1 MKITKSKILLGIV
14 LILAVIVLVVWFR
27 YSSLKNQIT
36 LQKNEIDR
44 LNRYVD
50 DLKTVSGLG
59 VIGDAHIHADIA
71 IYINGEKVDL
81 SQQKYQLKAKQVH
94 VEDGRGDV
102 VHVHVKGITPG
113 HFLNSIGLR
122 LNGGCIE
129 TDAERFC
136 NSDSKKL
143 KFYINGKLTD
153 EGGSYALKNMD
164 KILISY
170 GDESQGEIQ
179 TQINSVTGN
188 AKEFSN
194 SEMG

>member
-1 MKITKSKILLGIV
+1 MKITKSKILLGIILV
-14 LILAVIVLVVWFR
+14 LAVIVLAVWFR

-44 LNRYVD
+44 LNRYVN
-50 DLKTVSGLG
+50 DLQIVSGLG
-59 VIGDAHIHADIA
+59 VIGDVHLHADIA
-71 IYINGEKVDL
+71 VYIGGKKIDL

-102 VHVHVKGITPG
+102 VHVHVKGITIG
-113 HFLNSIGLR
+113 HFLNSIGIR

-129 TDAERFC
+129 TDEGKFC
-136 NSDSKKL
+136 NTDKNKI
-143 KFYINGKLTD
+143 KFYVNGKLID
-153 EGGSYALKNMD
+153 EGSAYILKD
-164 KILISY
+164 LDRILISY
-170 GDESQGEIQ
+170 GDESTGEIQ